1 MYFMHGAGLVPREKA
16 QQPTSGNMQQEQ
28 SFATEKA
35 SSIIARALAIVPG
48 SLEQAHEIPDT
59 R

>member
-16 QQPTSGNMQQEQ
+16 QQQPTSGNMQQEQ

-35 SSIIARALAIVPG
+35 SSIARALAIVPG